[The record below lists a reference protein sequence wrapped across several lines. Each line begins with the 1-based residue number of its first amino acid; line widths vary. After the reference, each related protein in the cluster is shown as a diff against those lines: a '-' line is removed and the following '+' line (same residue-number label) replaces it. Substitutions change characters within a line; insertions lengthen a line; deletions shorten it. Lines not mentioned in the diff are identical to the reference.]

1 MALLVSKVVLSF
13 QCAKQER
20 IMEGLPSRSDPSNIF
35 GISLEVDSLMLR
47 LNLAVGGWRVE
58 GSCRGDVRC

>member
-1 MALLVSKVVLSF
+1 
-13 QCAKQER
+13 
-20 IMEGLPSRSDPSNIF
+20 MEGLPSRSDPSNIF